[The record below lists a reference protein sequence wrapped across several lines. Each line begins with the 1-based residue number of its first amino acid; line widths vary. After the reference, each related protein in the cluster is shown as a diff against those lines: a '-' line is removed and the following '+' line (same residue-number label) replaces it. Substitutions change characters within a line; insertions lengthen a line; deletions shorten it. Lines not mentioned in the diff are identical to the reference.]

1 MEYKDGS
8 GTGINYMG
16 GRQVSVK
23 KSYEEINHR
32 IAKGEA
38 VVVTAEE
45 IIPIVKEM
53 GIKETAKKVDVVTT
67 GTFGPM
73 CSSGAFLNFGH
84 SDPPIRMNKIWLN
97 GVPASGGL
105 AAVDTYIG
113 ATEEAERNGKS
124 YGGAHVIED
133 LIAGKKVFLKAYGS
147 GSDCY
152 PNREVQ
158 GYIDINNLNE
168 AFLFN
173 PRNAYQNYGAATNSS
188 ERILYTYMGV
198 LLPRFGNAT
207 YSTSGQLSPLLNDP
221 EYRTIGIGTPIFLG
235 GARGCVAWYGTQH
248 KSQVDR
254 GENGV
259 PIGAGAT
266 LSLIGDMK
274 EMSPD
279 YIKAAVFH
287 NYGISLFVGVGIPIP
302 ILDED
307 MVVNAS
313 VEDKDIFTLLFDYS
327 VQRRDKP
334 VLAKVNYGELRSG
347 EIVVNG
353 KRIPTAPL
361 SSLYKAREIARE
373 LKEWIKA
380 GDFLLNPPVQPLPE
394 KKTVNPL
401 ILSEEE

>member
-1 MEYKDGS
+1 MS
-8 GTGINYMG
+8 I
-16 GRQVSVK
+16 R

-45 IIPIVKEM
+45 IIPMVEEM

-67 GTFGPM
+67 ATFGPM

-84 SDPPIRMNKIWLN
+84 SDPPIKMSKIWLN

-113 ATEEAERNGKS
+113 ATEHAERNGTT

-133 LIAGKKVFLKAYGS
+133 LIAGKKVLLKAYGS
-147 GSDCY
+147 RTDCY
-152 PNREVQ
+152 PSREIE
-158 GYIDINNLNE
+158 GYIDIDSLNE

-173 PRNAYQNYGAATNSS
+173 PRNAYQNYAAATNSS
-188 ERILYTYMGV
+188 DKTLYTYMGV
-198 LLPRFGNAT
+198 LLPGFGNAT

-235 GARGCVAWYGTQH
+235 GARGYVAWYGTQH
-248 KSQVDR
+248 KSEVDR

-259 PIGAGAT
+259 PIGNGAT

-274 EMSPD
+274 EMSSD
-279 YIKAAVFH
+279 YIKAALFH

-302 ILDED
+302 ILDEE
-307 MVVNAS
+307 MVKFTS
-313 VEDKDIFTLLFDYS
+313 VADKDIYTWLYDYS
-327 VQRRDKP
+327 VPRRSRP
-334 VLAKVNYGELRSG
+334 ALAKVSYEELRSG
-347 EIVVNG
+347 EIFVEG
-353 KRIPTAPL
+353 KRIATAPL
-361 SSLYKAREIARE
+361 SSMLKAREIADK
-373 LKEWIKA
+373 LKEWIKS
-380 GDFLLNPPVQPLPE
+380 GEFLLNPPVQHLPN
-394 KKTVNPL
+394 KKTVRPL
-401 ILSEEE
+401 EFI